1 VPEFEIAFDVRL
13 NAIARVRVHA
23 PDAATAEAAARRAL
37 AAIDELDLSGVDVP
51 NAQQAAGAEATV
63 RLTEASL
70 ATDPKNAHRFE
81 PQ

>member
-1 VPEFEIAFDVRL
+1 MPDYEIAFDVRL

-23 PDAATAEAAARRAL
+23 AGVATAEATARRAL
-37 AAIDELDLSGVDVP
+37 AAIDELDLSSVNIPD
-51 NAQQAAGAEATV
+51 ALQAAGAEATV

-70 ATDPKNAHRFE
+70 ATDPKDARRFE